1 MIKVKFFTLL
11 RLALGLEEVS
21 IEAERIDVKSLLIE
35 VCKKIGNEIIL
46 KKLLDEDGNM
56 QTGTIILINGHDII
70 HMDKLDTIIESND
83 SVSLFTPGGGG

>member
-21 IEAERIDVKSLLIE
+21 IEAKRIDVKSLLIE

-46 KKLLDEDGNM
+46 KKLLDEHGNM
-56 QTGTIILINGHDII
+56 QTGTIILINGHDIF